1 MPNGRT
7 REPFRRR
14 GRRTKNDRVF
24 GERRVYRARMAAS
37 KELRVTPSRSMQP
50 TTGLPRWQVHIPTD
64 GRSMPSPPADFA
76 CDGSARHLSQ
86 IRVSDLRLDGQTN
99 VIQVSTRV
107 SDGLLDVGYQWY
119 RSEACGCTHW
129 RTLAPTSSRI
139 RRIQPP
145 VEARVWAKTGAG
157 GRSTGGWR
165 RHRRISPLVYASQ

>member
-7 REPFRRR
+7 REPFRCR

-37 KELRVTPSRSMQP
+37 NELRVTPSHSMQP
-50 TTGLPRWQVHIPTD
+50 QPACLDGKSISLQMGALCLHHLPILRAMGALGTCL
-64 GRSMPSPPADFA
+64 RS
-76 CDGSARHLSQ
+76 R
-86 IRVSDLRLDGQTN
+86 IRVLDGQTN
-99 VIQVSTRV
+99 VIQVSMRV

-145 VEARVWAKTGAG
+145 VEVRVWAKTGAG